1 MGVKISKENREAQLS
16 ALALADGYE
25 FVGWVG
31 EFEGNDTKAILFCNK
46 HGKYQTRVA
55 DFVNRGSRCRKCRDD
70 AYSTSRRQS
79 VDDIET
85 FIATS
90 IKDTRWVFIGFVSG
104 YRNQLSKMR
113 LQCSLHG
120 EWLCSLGNFKVG
132 KRCNRCGVESARIKM
147 TVPIDNA
154 IAKLVDICSKR
165 DGIEFLAFDG
175 PYVGTMGKAIFKCSI
190 HGEWIAEINAFQR
203 GSGCPSCAIPGYRPA
218 LPGVLYA
225 LLSECGSMVKI
236 GISNVPS
243 QRQSVLARY
252 TPFKFTV
259 YRELPSTD
267 GSIPRTLEKLFHD
280 QFPSAGLTGFDG
292 ATEWRQMSPDVTTWL
307 DLLQ

>member
-1 MGVKISKENREAQLS
+1 MPKRISKSDREAQLS

-25 FVGWVG
+25 FVGWAA
-31 EFEGNDTKAILFCNK
+31 EFEGNDTKAIFTCAE
-46 HGKYQTRVA
+46 HGEYRTRVGH
-55 DFVNRGSRCRKCRDD
+55 FVNNSSRCSKCRDD
-70 AYSTSRRQS
+70 AYSVARRQS
-79 VDDIET
+79 IECVRSFIVSAVDGT
-85 FIATS
+85 P
-90 IKDTRWVFIGFVSG
+90 WVFKGFVDG
-104 YRNQLSKMR
+104 YVNQLSKV
-113 LQCSLHG
+113 LLTCHHHG
-120 EWLCSLGNFKVG
+120 EWTSDVGNFKSG

-147 TVPIDNA
+147 TVPVNDA
-154 IAKLVDICSKR
+154 IAKLIDICSKR
-165 DGIEFLAFDG
+165 EGTEFLAFDG
-175 PYVGTMGKAIFKCSI
+175 PYVGTMGKAIFKCST

-236 GISNVPS
+236 GISNTPHK
-243 QRQSVLARY
+243 RQSVLARY
-252 TPFKFTV
+252 TPFKFTIL
-259 YRELPSTD
+259 RELPNTD
-267 GSIPRTLEKLFHD
+267 GSIPLALEKMFHD